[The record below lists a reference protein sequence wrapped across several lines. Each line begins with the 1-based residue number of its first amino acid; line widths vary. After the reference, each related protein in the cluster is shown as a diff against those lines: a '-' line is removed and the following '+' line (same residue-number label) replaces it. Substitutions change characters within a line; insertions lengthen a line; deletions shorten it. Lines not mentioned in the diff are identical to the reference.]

1 MEKGLV
7 DPVRRLATSLHYPN
21 GMPGLR
27 AGLSFMWSQ
36 PPLHYDPTS
45 HLLAAAQSQQSRGCG
60 RPYGS
65 CFRGGKGKKARA
77 FADEFAEIRAFAD
90 EIQRQIRA
98 FKEELN
104 ALKVASNQ
112 SRAISLESAFGLAWM
127 RTMQ

>member
-1 MEKGLV
+1 LTRFDVWRRRSTIQMGCPAFVPGFLLCGHSHPFITILPATCWQRHNRSNPEAAEGLTV
-7 DPVRRLATSLHYPN
+7 
-21 GMPGLR
+21 
-27 AGLSFMWSQ
+27 
-36 PPLHYDPTS
+36 
-45 HLLAAAQSQQSRGCG
+45 
-60 RPYGS
+60 
-65 CFRGGKGKKARA
+65 
-77 FADEFAEIRAFAD
+77 RAFAD